1 MTTYGIELEFCVNVP
16 IRTFVSA
23 LNNKNVE
30 IYYVDPKQ
38 PTATYWK
45 AEKDYSVIC
54 SGKNRFGSSL
64 KEIEKKGT
72 QHTKMYAMEIVS
84 PVLITYKSLILFL
97 KKMHSLNYS
106 YLINQTQGFHIHL
119 SNKHLQLP
127 HFEDISFGTQWITAF
142 CVNWTVFE
150 DVILSMHHPYRLTSP
165 HARMLYD
172 NIIYSNRLTDF
183 EKLKLNDKNLS
194 FTYIYNLFNPTR
206 KNYGSGK
213 VYPKGKYYNINLSH
227 GRNSVVNLANLRID
241 KKNRKGTIEIRS
253 HEGTVDPKKILL
265 FVKMMKKFFDNC
277 YDIKTKKF
285 IDARLIV
292 KQNTGKSYKNCNIND
307 LKNILRKFI

>member
-1 MTTYGIELEFCVNVP
+1 MTTYGIELEFCVSVP
-16 IRTFVSA
+16 IRTFVSG
-23 LNNKNVE
+23 LTSKNVE

-64 KEIEKKGT
+64 KQIEKKGT
-72 QHTKMYAMEIVS
+72 QNIKMHAIEIVS
-84 PVLITYKSLILFL
+84 PVLSTYKSLALFL

-119 SNKHLQLP
+119 SNKHLQFP
-127 HFEDISFGTQWITAF
+127 NFKDVSFGTQWVTAF

-165 HARMLYD
+165 HARMLHD
-172 NIIYSNRLTDF
+172 NIRYANRLDEF
-183 EKLKLNDKNLS
+183 EKLKLNDKNVS
-194 FTYIYNLFNPTR
+194 FGYIYKLFNPTR

-213 VYPKGKYYNINLSH
+213 VYPKGQYYNINLSH

-253 HEGTVDPKKILL
+253 HEGTVDPKKILS
-265 FVKMMKKFFDNC
+265 FVKMMKKFFEKC
-277 YDIKTKKF
+277 YNKNTENF

-292 KQNTGKSYKNCNIND
+292 KQNTGKSYKKCNINELANV
-307 LKNILRKFI
+307 LKEFI